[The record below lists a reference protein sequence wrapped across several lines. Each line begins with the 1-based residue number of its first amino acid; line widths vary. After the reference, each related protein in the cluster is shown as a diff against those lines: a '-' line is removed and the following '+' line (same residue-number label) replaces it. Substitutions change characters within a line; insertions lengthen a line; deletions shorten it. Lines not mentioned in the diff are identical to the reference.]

1 MYEFPAKAISEF
13 QELYK
18 KHFDKVLTNEEAIK
32 EIKDILYIQ
41 AFSEGRFYLLNKCVT
56 LQTDLH
62 E

>member
-1 MYEFPAKAISEF
+1 MYKLPAKATFEF

-18 KHFDKVLTNEEAIK
+18 KHFDKALTNEEAIK

-41 AFSEGRFYLLNKCVT
+41 AFSEGHFYLLDKCMT
-56 LQTDLH
+56 LQTELD

>member
-1 MYEFPAKAISEF
+1 MYEFPTKAISEF

-41 AFSEGRFYLLNKCVT
+41 AFSEGHFHLLNICMT
-56 LQTDLH
+56 LQTELDK
-62 E
+62 